1 MRRSLRSMSASVA
14 SAGGRL
20 QIFGD
25 TLQDDFAKRTIVH
38 QMAQGFARLAQ
49 GIDSRQ
55 DRVIERRNAGRP
67 RREPV
72 PGPLLV
78 AALVIQP
85 DGVRRIPKRS
95 ALRSPAYQ
103 YLTFAFAP
111 RSTDR
116 TKSADGNLA
125 FMDSTRP
132 SGFSARF
139 SSSSNT
145 TRYLSVKSTAVLASR
160 GAPTLLCP
168 GITTEGSSALILLSV
183 FNHSPLAPLSV
194 SAV

>member
-1 MRRSLRSMSASVA
+1 MVRKGCAGTRRRQGHLH
-14 SAGGRL
+14 GGQRC
-20 QIFGD
+20 Q
-25 TLQDDFAKRTIVH
+25 TIR
-38 QMAQGFARLAQ
+38 ARELGF
-49 GIDSRQ
+49 
-55 DRVIERRNAGRP
+55 ERRDRP
-67 RREPV
+67 DIGGSRRC
-72 PGPLLV
+72 G
-78 AALVIQP
+78 A
-85 DGVRRIPKRS
+85 RRILKRS

-103 YLTFAFAP
+103 CLTFAFAP

-116 TKSADGNLA
+116 VKSADGNLA
-125 FMDSTRP
+125 FMDSTRL
-132 SGFSARF
+132 SGFSARL